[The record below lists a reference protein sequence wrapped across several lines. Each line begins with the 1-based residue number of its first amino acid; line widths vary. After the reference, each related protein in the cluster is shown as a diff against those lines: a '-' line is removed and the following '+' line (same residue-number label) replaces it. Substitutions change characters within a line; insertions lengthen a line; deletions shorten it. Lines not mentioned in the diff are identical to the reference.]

1 MEQQSALVVRVI
13 LCRRFVTL
21 ECETK
26 SEVKRSYFVSGL
38 LYTTIEKR
46 SLKAVPVCWII
57 QISTVIIGSILE
69 RMENM
74 AKIKVGIVG
83 CGFIANRKHLPM
95 LAQHEDVEVV
105 AFCDIIKERAETSAK
120 QFGTADAKVYEDY
133 RQLIARKDI
142 DIVHVC
148 TPNSSHSEI
157 TVAALQSGKHV
168 MCEKPMA
175 KTSAEAKAMLDAAK
189 ASGKK
194 LTIGYQNR
202 FRSDSQFIK
211 GLCDKG
217 ELGDIYLG
225 KAFACRRRGVPI
237 WGVFMNKELQGGGP
251 LIDLGTHALDLTLW
265 MMDSYEPVSALG
277 STYNM
282 IGKMGSPANG
292 MGAWDPAKYEVE
304 DSAFGM
310 VKFKNGATVVLEAS
324 WAINMIVANEAMTM
338 LMGTKAGADMF
349 PAAGPILRVA
359 DFQSAESL
367 HVRVNGENNGK
378 LYIQNYTMGAEFI
391 GSGGKKEDF
400 AGGTLEMQT
409 WLNAIRHDT
418 EVVVKPEQ
426 AYTVTRILEAIYKSA
441 ATGQLVH
448 FD

>member
-1 MEQQSALVVRVI
+1 
-13 LCRRFVTL
+13 
-21 ECETK
+21 
-26 SEVKRSYFVSGL
+26 
-38 LYTTIEKR
+38 
-46 SLKAVPVCWII
+46 
-57 QISTVIIGSILE
+57 
-69 RMENM
+69 M

-95 LAQHEDVEVV
+95 LVQHEDVEVV
-105 AFCDIIKERAETSAK
+105 AFCDIIIEKAEVSAK
-120 QFGTADAKVYEDY
+120 QFGSPDAKVYLDY
-133 RQLIARKDI
+133 KELVGRTDI
-142 DIVHVC
+142 DVVHVC

-157 TVAALQSGKHV
+157 TIAALQSGKHV

-211 GLCDKG
+211 LLCDQG
-217 ELGDIYLG
+217 ELGEIYLG
-225 KAFACRRRGVPI
+225 KAFATRRRGVPI

-265 MMDSYEPVSALG
+265 MMNNYEPVSALG
-277 STYNM
+277 STYNK

-292 MGAWDPAKYEVE
+292 MGVWDPEKYEVE

-310 VKFKNGATVVLEAS
+310 VKFSNGATVVLEAS

-338 LMGTKAGADMF
+338 LVGTKAGADMF
-349 PAAGPILRVA
+349 PASGPIVRTA
-359 DFQSAESL
+359 DFQSAGGL
-367 HVRVNGENNGK
+367 HVRVNGENSGK
-378 LYIQNYTMGAEFI
+378 LYIQNYAMGAQFI
-391 GSGGKKEDF
+391 GSAKGEDF
-400 AGGTLEMQT
+400 DGGTLEMAT

-418 EVVVKPEQ
+418 DVVVKPEQ
-426 AYTVTRILEAIYKSA
+426 AYTVTRVLEAIYQSA
-441 ATGQLVH
+441 ATGQLVQL
-448 FD
+448 

>member
-1 MEQQSALVVRVI
+1 
-13 LCRRFVTL
+13 
-21 ECETK
+21 
-26 SEVKRSYFVSGL
+26 
-38 LYTTIEKR
+38 
-46 SLKAVPVCWII
+46 
-57 QISTVIIGSILE
+57 
-69 RMENM
+69 M

-95 LAQHEDVEVV
+95 LTLHEDVEVV
-105 AFCDIIKERAETSAK
+105 AFCDIIKERAVGSAK
-120 QFGTADAKVYEDY
+120 QFGGPDALVCEDY
-133 RQLIARKDI
+133 REVIGRKDI
-142 DIVHVC
+142 DVVHVC

-157 TVAALQSGKHV
+157 SVAALNSGKHV

-189 ASGKK
+189 TTGKK

-217 ELGDIYLG
+217 ELGEIYLG

-265 MMDSYEPVSALG
+265 MMNNYEPVSALG
-277 STYNM
+277 STYNK
-282 IGKMGSPANG
+282 IGKLGSPANG
-292 MGAWDPAKYEVE
+292 MGAWDPEKYEVE

-310 VKFKNGATVVLEAS
+310 VKFSNGATVVLEAS
-324 WAINMIVANEAMTM
+324 WAINMIIANEAMTM
-338 LMGTKAGADMF
+338 LMGTKAGVDMF

-359 DFQSAESL
+359 DFQASDSL

-378 LYIQNYTMGAEFI
+378 LYIQNYSMGAEFI

-400 AGGTLEMQT
+400 SGGTLEMST

-418 EVVVKPEQ
+418 DVVVKPEQ
-426 AYTVTRILEAIYKSA
+426 AYTVTRVLEAIYQSA
-441 ATGQLVH
+441 ASGQLVSLK
-448 FD
+448 

>member
-1 MEQQSALVVRVI
+1 
-13 LCRRFVTL
+13 
-21 ECETK
+21 
-26 SEVKRSYFVSGL
+26 
-38 LYTTIEKR
+38 
-46 SLKAVPVCWII
+46 
-57 QISTVIIGSILE
+57 
-69 RMENM
+69 M

-95 LAQHEDVEVV
+95 LTQHEDVEVV
-105 AFCDIIKERAETSAK
+105 AFCDIIVERAAASAK
-120 QFGTADAKVYEDY
+120 QFGGPDALVCTDY
-133 RQLIARKDI
+133 REVIGRKDI
-142 DIVHVC
+142 DVVHVC

-157 TVAALQSGKHV
+157 TVAALQGGKHV

-211 GLCDKG
+211 SLCDQG

-225 KAFACRRRGVPI
+225 KAFATRRRGVPI
-237 WGVFMNKELQGGGP
+237 WGVFMNKDLQGGGP

-265 MMDSYEPVSALG
+265 MMNNYQPVSALG
-277 STYNM
+277 STYNK

-292 MGAWDPAKYEVE
+292 MGAWDPEKYEVE

-310 VKFKNGATVVLEAS
+310 VKFSNGATVILEAS

-349 PAAGPILRVA
+349 PAGGPILRVA
-359 DFQSAESL
+359 DFQSAEGL
-367 HVRVNGENNGK
+367 NVRVNGENNGK
-378 LYIQNYTMGAEFI
+378 LFIQNYSMGAEFI
-391 GSGGKKEDF
+391 GSGGRKEDF
-400 AGGTLEMQT
+400 AGGTLEMST

-418 EVVVKPEQ
+418 DVVVKPEQ
-426 AYTVTRILEAIYKSA
+426 AFTVTRVLEAIYQSA
-441 ATGQLVH
+441 ASGQLVAL
-448 FD
+448 